1 MNDRLIANILSYVMW
16 VEAGF
21 LTLPV
26 FSSLAYRDG
35 CWSAFAL
42 SILLC
47 LAGGFLLRM
56 IPVKTHRLQSR
67 DGYAAVALA
76 WVVLAVFGAFPYLFS
91 HTIPRYAD
99 ALFETVSGLTTT
111 GSTVLSSVETLPKSI
126 LFWRSQTQWMGGM
139 GVLVLFLALMPGLGD
154 GAVYL
159 MRAESPGPIKSKL
172 VPKLSQT
179 AKILYGIY
187 LGLTA
192 LETVAL
198 RIAGMSWFDSINH
211 AFTTIATGGFSVRD
225 AGIASYGS
233 PAVVWVIIVFTFL
246 AGVNFGLMFALLCG
260 KWRQVLH
267 NEELRTYSM
276 IVLVSTALICLNLCL
291 QNGSRLGTSITDA
304 VFQVT
309 TVITTTGYATRD
321 FALWPTFSRCVL
333 VALMYSGGCAGSTA
347 GGMKVS
353 RLLLLAKS
361 LRRDLQR
368 ILHPNRV
375 SVIKIDGQVVP
386 ERTVTAAHTFQ
397 VAYLF
402 VLIAGTLIVSW
413 DDLGFTESLV
423 ASLTSIS
430 NVGPGLGQLGPMEN
444 FGVLSDVSK
453 YTLSLVMLMG
463 RLELMPLL
471 VLWSPATWRGK

>member
-1 MNDRLIANILSYVMW
+1 MNYRLIGNTLGYVLF

-21 LTLPV
+21 LALPI
-26 FSSLAYRDG
+26 FSSLSYRDG
-35 CWSAFAL
+35 CWIAFAAA
-42 SILLC
+42 ILLC
-47 LAGGFLLRM
+47 LFCGFLLRL
-56 IPVKTHRLQSR
+56 IPVRNRQMQSR

-76 WVVLAVFGAFPYLFS
+76 WVELAVFGAFPYLFS
-91 HTIPRYAD
+91 RTVPRYAD
-99 ALFETVSGLTTT
+99 ALFETISGLTTT
-111 GSTVLSSVETLPKSI
+111 GSTILDSVEALPRSV
-126 LFWRSQTQWMGGM
+126 LFWRSETQWRGGM
-139 GVLVLFLALMPGLGD
+139 GVLVLFLALMPKLGD

-198 RIAGMSWFDSINH
+198 RIAGMNWFDSMNH

-225 AGIASYGS
+225 TSIAAYGS
-233 PAVVWVIIVFTFL
+233 PAVVWVIIIFTFL

-260 KWRQVLH
+260 KWRQVLRS
-267 NEELRTYSM
+267 EELRTYTG
-276 IVLVSTALICLNLCL
+276 IVLASTALVCLDLCL
-291 QNGSRLGTSITDA
+291 QNGAVIGRSITDA
-304 VFQVT
+304 AFQVT
-309 TVITTTGYATRD
+309 TIITTTGYATRD

-333 VALMYSGGCAGSTA
+333 VALMYIGGCAGSTA

-353 RLLLLAKS
+353 RLLLLLKD
-361 LRRDLQR
+361 LRREVQN

-375 SVIKIDGQVVP
+375 SVIKMDGQVVP

-397 VAYLF
+397 VAYLLI
-402 VLIAGTLIVSW
+402 LIAGALIVSW
-413 DDLGFTESLV
+413 DNLGFTESLV
-423 ASLTSIS
+423 ASLTCIS
-430 NVGPGLGQLGPMEN
+430 NVGPGLGLLGPMEN

-471 VLWSPATWRGK
+471 VLLSPATWRGK

>member
-1 MNDRLIANILSYVMW
+1 MNIRLIGNTLGYVLW

-21 LTLPV
+21 LLLPV
-26 FSSLAYRDG
+26 AVSLCCGDG
-35 CWSAFAL
+35 CLLPFLSALFLCAL
-42 SILLC
+42 C
-47 LAGGFLLRM
+47 GGLLRM
-56 IPVKTHRLQSR
+56 IPVRNRQMQSR
-67 DGYAAVALA
+67 DGYATVALA
-76 WVVLAVFGAFPYLFS
+76 WIALSVFGTVPYLLS
-91 HTIPRYAD
+91 RSIPHYAN
-99 ALFETVSGLTTT
+99 ALFETISGLTTT
-111 GSTVLSSVETLPKSI
+111 GSTILDAVENLPRSI
-126 LFWRSQTQWMGGM
+126 LLWRSETQWMGGM
-139 GVLVLFLALMPGLGD
+139 GVLVLFLALMPKLGD

-192 LETVAL
+192 LETLSL

-211 AFTTIATGGFSVRD
+211 AFTTIATGGFSVRN
-225 AGIASYGS
+225 AGIAAYGS
-233 PAVVWVIIVFTFL
+233 SAIVWIITVFTFL

-260 KWRQVLH
+260 KWRQVLQS
-267 NEELRTYSM
+267 EELRTYTG
-276 IVLVSTALICLNLCL
+276 IVLAATALICLDLCL
-291 QNGSRLGTSITDA
+291 QNGGRVGESITDA
-304 VFQVT
+304 AFQVT

-333 VALMYSGGCAGSTA
+333 IALMYMGGCAGSTA

-353 RLLLLAKS
+353 RLLLLGKS

-397 VAYLF
+397 AAYLF
-402 VLIAGTLIVSW
+402 IIIGSTLIVAW
-413 DDLGFTESLV
+413 DNLGFTESLV
-423 ASLTSIS
+423 AGLTCIS
-430 NVGPGLGQLGPMEN
+430 NVGPGLGLLGPMAN
-444 FGVLSDVSK
+444 FGALSDLSK

-463 RLELMPLL
+463 RLELMPIL
-471 VLWSPATWRGK
+471 VLLSPATWRGK

>member
-1 MNDRLIANILSYVMW
+1 MNYRLISNTLGYVLW

-21 LTLPV
+21 LLLPCLV
-26 FSSLAYRDG
+26 SLLTGDG
-35 CWSAFAL
+35 CLLPFAE

-47 LAGGFLLRM
+47 LLGGFLLRM
-56 IPVKTHRLQSR
+56 IPVRNRQMQSR

-76 WVVLAVFGAFPYLFS
+76 WIALALFGAVPYLLS
-91 HTIPRYAD
+91 RTIPHYAD
-99 ALFETVSGLTTT
+99 ALFETISGLTTT
-111 GSTVLSSVETLPKSI
+111 GSTILSSVEDLPKSI

-139 GVLVLFLALMPGLGD
+139 GVLVLFLALMPKLGD

-172 VPKLSQT
+172 VPKLNQT

-187 LGLTA
+187 LGLTG
-192 LETVAL
+192 LEVLAL

-211 AFTTIATGGFSVRD
+211 AFTTIATGGFSVRN
-225 AGIASYGS
+225 AGIAAYGS
-233 PAVVWVIIVFTFL
+233 DAVVWIITVFTFL

-267 NEELRTYSM
+267 NEELRIYFG
-276 IVLVSTALICLNLCL
+276 IVLASTALICLNLCL
-291 QNGSRLGTSITDA
+291 QNGAPVGQSITDA
-304 VFQVT
+304 AFQVT
-309 TVITTTGYATRD
+309 TIITTTGYATRD

-333 VALMYSGGCAGSTA
+333 VALMYVGGCAGSTA

-353 RLLLLAKS
+353 RLLLLVKS

-375 SVIKIDGQVVP
+375 SVIKIDGQVTE
-386 ERTVTAAHTFQ
+386 ERVITSAHTFQ
-397 VAYLF
+397 VAYLL
-402 VLIAGTLIVSW
+402 VLIAGTLIIAR
-413 DDLGFTESLV
+413 DDLGFTESLT
-423 ASLTSIS
+423 ASLTCIS
-430 NVGPGLGQLGPMEN
+430 NVGPGLGLLGPMAN
-444 FGVLSDVSK
+444 FGILSDLSK
-453 YTLSLVMLMG
+453 YVLSLVMLMG

-471 VLWSPATWRGK
+471 VLLSPATWRGK